1 MFSNAKK
8 RLTIVTVMA
17 VTIAATSVSAIAIAG
32 GDGGKGRS
40 LHGGF
45 TSGAAYGGPDCPSP
59 IDLCADAT
67 FTGSLRGPATAVATS
82 LTPTAEPG
90 VVVGVADIVIHDR
103 RGDVRCTE
111 SFVLNTTPGGD
122 SEEGWICRITGGTGR
137 YANASGHIEAFGSA
151 RGGGDVGGTYGG
163 RLTFP

>member
-1 MFSNAKK
+1 MFTNPKK
-8 RLTIVTVMA
+8 RLTVASVTAVM
-17 VTIAATSVSAIAIAG
+17 IAATSVSAIAVAG
-32 GDGGKGRS
+32 GGGKDRS

-45 TSGAAYGGPDCPSP
+45 TSGAAYDGPDCPSP

-111 SFVLNTTPGGD
+111 TFVLNATPGGD

-151 RGGGDVGGTYGG
+151 PGGGDVRGRYGG